1 MHYRDFGKTGLKVS
15 EVGLGC
21 GPLGSDP
28 DADYGPL
35 LERAFD
41 LGVNLYDTA
50 DFYGGFRSE
59 EWLGR
64 GFAKRRDQVII
75 ATKFGTV
82 RTAEGM
88 GKDWSVGH
96 MRKALEDSL
105 RRLQTDYVDIYQLHS
120 PKPLVLEN
128 DELLEALRALK
139 QEGKIRF
146 FGLSLDGGQFCIE
159 AIEKWQPDA
168 IQILFN
174 VFNLEPACCFRA
186 CKEAGVGLII
196 KAPLDSGML
205 GGDLAPGAPM
215 KGDDPRGRWSDAQ
228 TAQRQKLMEELRFL
242 LDGTGRSWS
251 QAALHFVL
259 SYGAVSTVIPGTTS
273 IPHLEED
280 VAAAGGK
287 LTHDELRQ
295 LHGLMGGEFA
305 ELNLGW

>member
-1 MHYRDFGKTGLKVS
+1 MHYRDFGKTGLKVA

-28 DADYGPL
+28 QADYLPL

-41 LGVNLYDTA
+41 LGVNFYDTA

-59 EWLGR
+59 EWLGKA
-64 GFAKRRDQVII
+64 FAKKRDQVII

-88 GKDWSVGH
+88 GKDWSVAH
-96 MRKALEDSL
+96 MHRALEDSF
-105 RRLQTDYVDIYQLHS
+105 RRLQTDYIDIYQLHS
-120 PKPLVLEN
+120 PRESVL
-128 DELLEALRALK
+128 DDTDLLEALRALK

-146 FGLSLDGGQFCIE
+146 FGLSLDGGQYCID
-159 AIEKWQPDA
+159 ALTKWQPDA

-205 GGDLAPGAPM
+205 GGDLRPGAPM
-215 KGDDPRGRWSDAQ
+215 KGDDPRERWSAEQ
-228 TAQRQKLMEELRFL
+228 TAQRQRLMEELQFL
-242 LDGTGRSWS
+242 TDGTGRTWS
-251 QAALHFVL
+251 QASLQFVL

-273 IPHLEED
+273 VAHLED
-280 VAAAGGK
+280 NIGAAGGK
-287 LTHDELRQ
+287 LTHEEIRR
-295 LHGLMGGEFA
+295 LHGLQCGGFV

>member
-28 DADYGPL
+28 NADYLPL
-35 LERAFD
+35 LERALA
-41 LGVNLYDTA
+41 LGVSFYDTA
-50 DFYGGFRSE
+50 DFYGDFRSE
-59 EWLGR
+59 EWLGKA
-64 GFAKRRDQVII
+64 FAKRRDQVII

-82 RTAEGM
+82 RTAEGR
-88 GKDWSVGH
+88 GKDWSVAH
-96 MRKALEDSL
+96 MRRALEDSL

-120 PKPLVLEN
+120 PPPSVLG
-128 DELLEALRALK
+128 DTDLLEALRELK

-146 FGLSLDGGQFCIE
+146 FGISLDGGQYCID
-159 AIEKWQPDA
+159 AVEKWQPDA

-174 VFNLEPACCFRA
+174 MFNFEPAYCFRA

-205 GGDLAPGAPM
+205 GGDLMAGQPM
-215 KGDDPRGRWSDAQ
+215 KGDDPRERWSAEQ
-228 TAQRQKLMEELRFL
+228 TARRQKLMEGLEFL
-242 LDGTGRSWS
+242 TDGTGRTWS
-251 QAALHFVL
+251 QAALQFVL
-259 SYGAVSTVIPGTTS
+259 CYKPVSTVIPGTTS
-273 IPHLEED
+273 VAHLEENA
-280 VAAAGGK
+280 AAAGGK
-287 LTHDELRQ
+287 LTHEELRR